1 MCTAALYGS
10 EVPQWAGLIGA
21 SPMGTASLWGC
32 KAQYGR
38 RAWVSIHL
46 KSLINIFQLHP
57 FRVPFPAVLM
67 QLSTKSPRQ

>member
-1 MCTAALYGS
+1 MHICPIGLRGPS
-10 EVPQWAGLIGA
+10 VGGLIGA
-21 SPMGTASLWGC
+21 SPMGMASLWGC
-32 KAQYGR
+32 KAQSGR

-57 FRVPFPAVLM
+57 FWVPFPAVLM